1 MKAIAIVCK
10 RLIETEGL
18 KLGYHLFG
26 MVMVS
31 LFAGIGTF
39 LLIPLISLSG
49 LTETTA
55 KLPLL
60 TPLIEALGAFPPAAS
75 LGIVLSAYAAVML
88 GQFALQRTVT
98 IRNVRLMNRFG
109 EDVRL
114 ETYRGIMNA
123 EWPFFL
129 RKKRTDL
136 TNALSMEMAR
146 VIHGTFLVMQVAASL
161 IFMVIQVGLAFWL
174 APGVTAFVLACGT
187 VLAVFSNR
195 YIKKAKALGGQS
207 STLAQAYLSEIT
219 DQLNGMKEIKSNN
232 LTAYRWDGYR
242 KLVKEMTLESA
253 GYIRMKSGSDFLYK
267 AASTLFISAFLYVS
281 ATAFHAQLDQ
291 LLIVVVIF
299 ARLWPIFTGLQASLQ
314 QLAAAL
320 PAFVSV
326 TELQE
331 ECKRAS
337 ERTDANAGKIALTHG
352 VECRDVSFRYEEDN
366 GVSALEHVNL
376 FIPANGM
383 TAIVGRSG
391 AGKSTL
397 IDVLMGLIRPQRGQ
411 VSIDGRPLDEA
422 GIPQLRNSI
431 SYVPQDPYLFGG
443 TIRENF
449 MLAQP
454 DAKEAD
460 LWEALEFASA
470 ASFVRKLPDGL
481 DTPIGDRGIRLS
493 GGERQR
499 LVLARAM
506 LRKPS
511 ILIMDEATSALDA
524 ENETNIQSALEAL
537 KGTMTVIVIAHRFST
552 IRSADQVVVLDEGRI
567 VQRGSFA
574 QLSEETDGL
583 FQVLLGN
590 QRKLAM

>member
-1 MKAIAIVCK
+1 
-10 RLIETEGL
+10 
-18 KLGYHLFG
+18 

-31 LFAGIGTF
+31 LFAGVGTF

-49 LTETTA
+49 LTEATV
-55 KLPLL
+55 KLSLL
-60 TPLIEALGAFPPAAS
+60 TPLTEALREHPPAAS
-75 LGIVLSAYAAVML
+75 LGIVLSAYTVVML

-129 RKKRTDL
+129 RKKKTDL
-136 TNALSMEMAR
+136 TNALSAELAR
-146 VIHGTFLVMQVAASL
+146 VIHGTFLVLQVAASSV
-161 IFMVIQVGLAFWL
+161 FMFIQIGLAFWL
-174 APGVTAFVLACGT
+174 APGVTGFVLACGT
-187 VLAVFSNR
+187 ILAVFSSR

-207 STLAQAYLSEIT
+207 SSLAQAYLSEIT

-232 LTAYRWDGYR
+232 LIASRWDGYQ
-242 KLVKEMTLESA
+242 KLVKKMTTESM
-253 GYIRMKSGSDFLYK
+253 GYIQIKSGSDFLYK

-281 ATAFHAQLDQ
+281 ATMFHAKLDQ
-291 LLIVVVIF
+291 LLIVVIIF

-314 QLAAAL
+314 QLASAL

-331 ECKRAS
+331 ECRRAS
-337 ERTDANAGKIALTHG
+337 ERLDANAGKIALTYG
-352 VECRDVSFRYEEDN
+352 VECRDVSFRYAGDN
-366 GVSALEHVNL
+366 GARALEEVNL

-383 TAIVGRSG
+383 TAVVGRSG

-411 VSIDGRPLDEA
+411 VLIDGRQLDQA
-422 GIPQLRNSI
+422 DIQALRNSI
-431 SYVPQDPYLFGG
+431 SYVPQDPYLFSG
-443 TIRENF
+443 TMRENF

-454 DAKEAD
+454 NATEAD

-470 ASFVRKLPDGL
+470 APFVRKLPEGL
-481 DTPIGDRGIRLS
+481 DTQIGDRGIRLS

-499 LVLARAM
+499 LVLARAI

-511 ILIMDEATSALDA
+511 ILIMDEATSALDS

-567 VQRGSFA
+567 VQCGSFV
-574 QLSEETDGL
+574 QLAEETGGL